1 MKPILRIAALAVM
14 LSPVWISLPS
24 GRGSAALLQYPLRQP
39 ANPDTLRARGTLRYA
54 ISAGLLERF
63 AVTPNAADFDYD
75 LLSRFA
81 SDLGVLLVEH
91 RTDTEEE
98 AVHLLR
104 TGRVDLAMLMTGF
117 ATQPG
122 MVPARACSASFEGTT
137 ERSSRLEAF
146 ARSDSP
152 GLIRF
157 VDSRVREIV
166 DPDSDDPLYRS
177 YCSRGSLAGSGPVP
191 LPFSRQISR
200 YARLI
205 AKHSAAAGLDWRLVA
220 AVISE
225 ESSFDQGAVSA
236 AGARGL
242 MQLMPWVP
250 AEVGVANISRPESN
264 IQAGVL
270 YLSRLSE
277 QYPEARASD
286 RLVLALASYMLGPG
300 HVADAR
306 ELARQL
312 GLNPHAWRWGLEE
325 TLPLLED
332 ERFNRHTRL
341 GYAHGRQAVNYVNRI
356 LNRYRV
362 YRRHLE
368 RDPQVRAAVE
378 RNDDGSA

>member
-1 MKPILRIAALAVM
+1 MKPILRIAALAVT
-14 LSPVWISLPS
+14 LSPAWIPHPS
-24 GRGSAALLQYPLRQP
+24 GHGRAALPQYPLRKP
-39 ANPDTLRARGTLRYA
+39 ANPDALRARGTLRYA

-63 AVTPNAADFDYD
+63 SATPNAADFDYD

-91 RTDTEEE
+91 RADTEEE
-98 AVHLLR
+98 VVRLLR
-104 TGRVDLAMLMTGF
+104 MGRVDLAMLMTGF
-117 ATQPG
+117 ATRPG
-122 MVPARACSASFEGTT
+122 MVPARARSASLEGGT
-137 ERSSRLEAF
+137 EPPSRLEAF
-146 ARSDSP
+146 AWSDSP
-152 GLIRF
+152 GLTRF
-157 VDSRVREIV
+157 LDRGLRQI
-166 DPDSDDPLYRS
+166 DLASDDSPYRSS
-177 YCSRGSLAGSGPVP
+177 YCSQGSLAGSGPAS

-200 YARLI
+200 YSRMI

-220 AVISE
+220 ALISE
-225 ESSFDQGAVSA
+225 ESSFDPGAVST

-277 QYPEARASD
+277 QYPEARAAD

-306 ELARQL
+306 ELAREL
-312 GLNPHAWRWGLEE
+312 GLDPDAWRWGLEE

-356 LNRYRV
+356 IDRYRV
-362 YRRHLE
+362 YRRHFE
-368 RDPQVRAAVE
+368 RDPEVRAAVE
-378 RNDDGSA
+378 RDGGSA